1 MILNYI
7 EHVLSLV
14 RAVKVCVPAST
25 SLLAVP
31 IEITNSTKGLKNCE
45 ITAWTKKYKSVV
57 KKTKVK

>member
-14 RAVKVCVPAST
+14 PAVRVCVSAST

-31 IEITNSTKGLKNCE
+31 IEITNSTKR
-45 ITAWTKKYKSVV
+45 TKKLWNNCMN
-57 KKTKVK
+57 

>member
-14 RAVKVCVPAST
+14 RAVKVCVSAST

-31 IEITNSTKGLKNCE
+31 IEITNSAIGLKNCE
-45 ITAWTKKYKSVV
+45 ITA
-57 KKTKVK
+57 

>member
-14 RAVKVCVPAST
+14 PAVRVCVSAST

-31 IEITNSTKGLKNCE
+31 IEITNSAIGLKNCE
-45 ITAWTKKYKSVV
+45 ITA
-57 KKTKVK
+57 